1 MPKFTKKTR
10 GKATKPD
17 KCPMSDDMGSM
28 MKGMAGK
35 ARFGKNRFQAMAA
48 GGRRGKREK

>member
-1 MPKFTKKTR
+1 MPKFTKKAG
-10 GKATKPD
+10 GKAAKPS
-17 KCPMSDDMGSM
+17 KCPMSNDMGSM
-28 MKGMAGK
+28 MKGMNGK